1 MWPVSIW
8 SNTKIF
14 IIIILIIIVIVIFCI
29 GMTLPYT
36 HPTQMAISE
45 ICGPIK
51 PLRCKPDCSF
61 RLMLMLMLMLLLMMM
76 MLMMV
81 MVMVM
86 TKINDTS
93 YQVDGELV
101 YLAAR
106 LALFRMMTMSAFII
120 TDVYAHDNDGDLVEI
135 MTMLTTM
142 MMTMKMMTMMSVI
155 IMMMMMMTMSADL
168 GIPHCQP
175 ANCFG
180 HQLHQ

>member
-1 MWPVSIW
+1 
-8 SNTKIF
+8 
-14 IIIILIIIVIVIFCI
+14 
-29 GMTLPYT
+29 MTLPYT

-61 RLMLMLMLMLLLMMM
+61 RLMLMLMLLLMMM

-135 MTMLTTM
+135 MMMLTTM
-142 MMTMKMMTMMSVI
+142 MTMMSMI

>member
-76 MLMMV
+76 MLMMG

-101 YLAAR
+101 YLAAH
-106 LALFRMMTMSAFII
+106 LALFRMMTMGALHSSSLMF
-120 TDVYAHDNDGDLVEI
+120 
-135 MTMLTTM
+135 MPM
-142 MMTMKMMTMMSVI
+142 
-155 IMMMMMMTMSADL
+155 IMMVIWL
-168 GIPHCQP
+168 K
-175 ANCFG
+175 
-180 HQLHQ
+180 L

>member
-1 MWPVSIW
+1 
-8 SNTKIF
+8 
-14 IIIILIIIVIVIFCI
+14 
-29 GMTLPYT
+29 
-36 HPTQMAISE
+36 
-45 ICGPIK
+45 
-51 PLRCKPDCSF
+51 
-61 RLMLMLMLMLLLMMM
+61 MLMLLLMMM
-76 MLMMV
+76 MLMMG

-120 TDVYAHDNDGDLVEI
+120 TDVYAHDNDVDLVEI
-135 MTMLTTM
+135 MMML
-142 MMTMKMMTMMSVI
+142 MT
-155 IMMMMMMTMSADL
+155 MMMTMSADL

>member
-1 MWPVSIW
+1 
-8 SNTKIF
+8 
-14 IIIILIIIVIVIFCI
+14 
-29 GMTLPYT
+29 MTLPYT

-135 MTMLTTM
+135 MMML
-142 MMTMKMMTMMSVI
+142 MT
-155 IMMMMMMTMSADL
+155 MMMTMSADL